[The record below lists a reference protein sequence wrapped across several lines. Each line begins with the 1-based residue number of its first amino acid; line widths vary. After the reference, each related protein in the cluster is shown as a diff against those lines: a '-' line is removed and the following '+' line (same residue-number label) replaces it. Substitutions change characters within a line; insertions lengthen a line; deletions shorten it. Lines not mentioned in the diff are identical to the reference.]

1 MRHFQQAHA
10 LTLSLSTSK
19 SAASINRAL
28 IEGDAALDSS
38 LARGVGDRSLSRRIK
53 RQTDNMGRVD
63 GGKRDC
69 SGLHLGVLS
78 RAKSFKSS
86 EELSRGLSYLCS
98 FRVYGHVSSS
108 VYDRSIY

>member
-53 RQTDNMGRVD
+53 RQTDNVGRVD

-78 RAKSFKSS
+78 RAKSLKSS
-86 EELSRGLSYLCS
+86 EELSRGLSCLCS